1 MSRRSALRRVGL
13 VVLAANAGL
22 ALLKGVVYLETGS
35 LAVGSEAVNSLA
47 DTAYSLVIV
56 GGLYLTT
63 KPPDFEHP
71 HGHERIE
78 PFVSLL
84 VAVGIFVASGAV
96 LWQAVTTLQSGTV
109 EIRRGPVAVAVLA
122 LAAALKYGLYRY
134 CLSVGKTHRS
144 PALRAIAVDNRNDIL
159 AAGAA
164 LAGVVGAGLGVPLLD
179 PLAAVVVGVAIL
191 YTGLE
196 VIQDNLDYLVGAAPP
211 EDLRTEILRRALAH
225 PDVEGAHD
233 VVTHYVGPE
242 IDVSLHIEVEGDRT
256 LLEAHQIET
265 DVIQAIQDLPEV
277 DDVFVHV
284 DPREAGEW
292 KTDEDVDQLVGAAG
306 AHTRDDPEG
315 RRENDDGR
323 TETDV

>member
-1 MSRRSALRRVGL
+1 MSRRFALRRVGV
-13 VVLAANAGL
+13 VVLVANVAL
-22 ALLKGVVYLETGS
+22 AVLKAIVYLETGS

-47 DTAYSLVIV
+47 DVAYSLVIV

-84 VAVGIFVASGAV
+84 VAVGIFFAGGAV
-96 LWQAVTTLQSGTV
+96 LYQAGVTLQSGGV
-109 EIRRGPVAVAVLA
+109 EISRGPVAVAVLA
-122 LAAALKYGLYRY
+122 TAAVVKYGLYRY
-134 CLSVGKTHRS
+134 CLQIADQQRS
-144 PALRAIAVDNRNDIL
+144 PALRATAIDNRNDIL
-159 AAGAA
+159 AASAA
-164 LAGVVGAGLGVPLLD
+164 LVGVVGAGLGLPLLD

-196 VIQDNLDYLVGAAPP
+196 VTRDNLDYLVGAAPP
-211 EDLRTEILRRALAH
+211 DDLRKEILERALDH
-225 PDVEGAHD
+225 PDVKGAHE
-233 VVTHYVGPE
+233 VVAHYVGPE

-256 LLEAHQIET
+256 LMDAHRIET
-265 DVIQAIQDLPEV
+265 EIIDRIRDLPEV

-292 KTDEDVDQLVGAAG
+292 KDDRDVDQLVEAAASG
-306 AHTRDDPEG
+306 ENSSPEEE
-315 RRENDDGR
+315 RSDS
-323 TETDV
+323 